1 MVDNMTTPTNKD
13 RTSIVTS
20 LLCVIT
26 LCALYSF
33 SWADEGANEMPQQP
47 ATITLQI
54 TDGMVSGYIK
64 GGFIREVL
72 EVISS
77 QHPFEYQANELLF
90 NQRISGQFDKVPLLE
105 VLRQLLKTFNYY
117 LIFSKETGD
126 IKSLTL
132 TSIHVASDNHPR
144 PLMASPRADVFLDN
158 TFTELLAEL
167 ETGEADH
174 PSFMIEGEETEPPQ
188 ALLDS
193 FYPVQ
198 EPGSEI
204 TGPQA
209 PPDMLIKELPMVD
222 VIEND
227 TGPVDPTITSEENRV
242 EFDSFPQ

>member
-1 MVDNMTTPTNKD
+1 MLANKN

-26 LCALYSF
+26 LCTLHSF
-33 SWADEGANEMPQQP
+33 AWADEGVNEMPQQP

-54 TDGMVSGYIK
+54 TDGMVSGHIK
-64 GGFIREVL
+64 DGSIREVL

-77 QHPFEYQANELLF
+77 QHPFDYQANELLF

-105 VLRQLLKTFNYY
+105 ALRQLLKPFNYY

-132 TSIHVASDNHPR
+132 TSIHVASDSHPR
-144 PLMASPRADVFLDN
+144 PFMASPRADVSEN

-167 ETGEADH
+167 DTGEADH
-174 PSFMIEGEETEPPQ
+174 PSFIIEGEETEPSQ

-222 VIEND
+222 VIENE
-227 TGPVDPTITSEENRV
+227 TGPVDPNITSEENRL
-242 EFDSFPQ
+242 EFAPFPQ

>member
-33 SWADEGANEMPQQP
+33 AWADKGANEMPQQP
-47 ATITLQI
+47 ATIMLQI

-64 GGFIREVL
+64 DGSIREVL

-77 QHPFEYQANELLF
+77 QHPFNYQANELLF
-90 NQRISGQFDKVPLLE
+90 KQRISGQFDKVPLLTA
-105 VLRQLLKTFNYY
+105 LRQLLKPFNYY

-144 PLMASPRADVFLDN
+144 PLMASPRADVLDN

-174 PSFMIEGEETEPPQ
+174 PSFIIEGEETEPPQ
-188 ALLDS
+188 ELLDS

>member
-1 MVDNMTTPTNKD
+1 MGSIIMLANKN
-13 RTSIVTS
+13 RPLIVTS
-20 LLCVIT
+20 LLYVIT
-26 LCALYSF
+26 LCTLHSF
-33 SWADEGANEMPQQP
+33 AWADKGVNEIPRQP

-54 TDGMVSGYIK
+54 TDGVVSGYIK
-64 GGFIREVL
+64 GVSIREVL

-77 QHPFEYQANELLF
+77 QHPFDYQANELLF
-90 NQRISGQFDKVPLLE
+90 KQRISGQFDKVPLLAA
-105 VLRQLLKTFNYY
+105 LRQLLKPFNYY

-126 IKSLTL
+126 IESLTL
-132 TSIHVASDNHPR
+132 TSIHVASDSHPR
-144 PLMASPRADVFLDN
+144 PLIASPRADVSDN

-167 ETGEADH
+167 DTGEADH
-174 PSFMIEGEETEPPQ
+174 PSFIMEGEETEPPQ

-198 EPGSEI
+198 EPGGEI

-209 PPDMLIKELPMVD
+209 PPDMLIEELPMVD

-242 EFDSFPQ
+242 EFAPFPQ